1 MLSNDAIIF
10 GIGHLNGGR
19 ATLSFGGDGAK
30 MKITDRA
37 RAALNDLLK
46 HGYAEPF
53 KPDNGWVNREGYRGV
68 NKVPHLGAL
77 LRGAGVDPFNI
88 DSWPTF
94 VGVET

>member
-19 ATLSFGGDGAK
+19 ATLSFGGVGAK

-37 RAALNDLLK
+37 RAALNELLSA
-46 HGYAEPF
+46 GYAEVDR
-53 KPDNGWVNREGYRGV
+53 PDNGWKDREGYRGV
-68 NKVPHLGAL
+68 NMAPHLGAL
-77 LRGAGVDPFNI
+77 LRGAGIDPFNI